1 MSCRGSIF
9 VKNEC
14 YEYSLCM
21 SGVSVSTVGE
31 IILMHPKEEIIIG
44 TLKIFFNRSSRKAWF
59 KITIFEKN
67 NQSHDFTSC
76 LTARSF

>member
-44 TLKIFFNRSSRKAWF
+44 TLKIFFNRSSRKA
-59 KITIFEKN
+59 
-67 NQSHDFTSC
+67 
-76 LTARSF
+76 